1 MTSIKEV
8 KIENL
13 TRLFETFDNGNLGL
27 YGATYLLEDFCKR
40 YTTVKQRD
48 VSYEIKVIEK
58 LQIPDE
64 LKKKEIERIASES
77 MITLTETEKR
87 DFGAKINLLKDVL
100 KISLS
105 TNSIEEKEQ
114 YSKEEI
120 GEILEKC
127 QNRRAELKRKLI
139 EIAYQKTQK

>member
-48 VSYEIKVIEK
+48 VSYEVKVIEK
-58 LQIPDE
+58 LQIPDDM
-64 LKKKEIERIASES
+64 KKKEIERIVQES
-77 MITLTETEKR
+77 MISLTSEEKKSYA
-87 DFGAKINLLKDVL
+87 AKIALLMDVL
-100 KISLS
+100 KISL
-105 TNSIEEKEQ
+105 NGLGPEEMDQ
-114 YSKEEI
+114 LSKEEVA
-120 GEILEKC
+120 EILDKC
-127 QNRRAELKRKLI
+127 QSRRTELKKKLI
-139 EIAYQKTQK
+139 EIAYQKTQR

>member
-27 YGATYLLEDFCKR
+27 YGAAYLLEDFCKR
-40 YTTVKQRD
+40 CITVKQRD

-64 LKKKEIERIASES
+64 MKKQEIERIARES
-77 MITLTETEKR
+77 TISLSDTEKKEYA
-87 DFGAKINLLKDVL
+87 AKIRLLMDVL
-100 KISLS
+100 KIS
-105 TNSIEEKEQ
+105 TA
-114 YSKEEI
+114 SKSGENGEPFTKDEVT
-120 GEILEKC
+120 EILEKS
-127 QNRRAELKRKLI
+127 QARRSELKKKLI
-139 EIAYQKTQK
+139 EIAYQKSQK

>member
-40 YTTVKQRD
+40 FTTVKQRD

-64 LKKKEIERIASES
+64 LKKKEIERIATES
-77 MITLTETEKR
+77 MITLSETEKKE
-87 DFGAKINLLKDVL
+87 FGAKIRLLMDVL
-100 KISLS
+100 KISLNTS
-105 TNSIEEKEQ
+105 NLQENGQ
-114 YSKEEI
+114 YSKEDVS
-120 GEILEKC
+120 EILEKC
-127 QNRRAELKRKLI
+127 QSRRSELKRKLI